1 MALPKI
7 NTFPMYSITIPS
19 IQKQVRFR
27 PYNVGEEKVL
37 LIAFESDD
45 RSQIATAI
53 LDIVLNCAEEK
64 LDPNK
69 LTVFDIEYLFL
80 QIRSKAVGENS
91 HMMFTCQHCEGENEV
106 VIPIDKIQI
115 QTDNLPDCMIPINDD
130 YTIEM
135 KFPIYREMTLNSAAL
150 QVDNIN
156 ELVFQL
162 IIMSLHKLHS
172 PDELIDFK
180 DESKEEIEAFVN
192 NLTTKQYE
200 AILEFI
206 GKIPKLSH
214 DIEYNCEHCSEDNKY
229 RLEGLTDF
237 F

>member
-19 IQKQVRFR
+19 TQKQVRFR
-27 PYNVGEEKVL
+27 PYNVGEDKVL

-45 RSQIATAI
+45 RSQIAMAI
-53 LDIVLNCAEEK
+53 LDIVLNCAEEP
-64 LDPNK
+64 LNPNE

-80 QIRSKAVGENS
+80 QIRAKAVGEKS
-91 HMMFTCQHCEGENEV
+91 HMVFTCPSCEQENEV
-106 VIPIDKIQI
+106 SIPIDSVHIN
-115 QTDNLPDCMIPINDD
+115 TDNLPDRMIPINDD

-135 KFPIYREMTLNSAAL
+135 KFPVYKEMVTNAEALN
-150 QVDNIN
+150 VDNIN

-162 IIMSLHKLHS
+162 ILMSLDKLHG
-172 PDELIDFK
+172 PEELISFK
-180 DESKEEIEAFVN
+180 DESKEEIESFVN
-192 NLTTKQYE
+192 NLTTDQYE
-200 AILEFI
+200 KILAFI
-206 GKIPKLSH
+206 SKVPKLSH
-214 DIEYNCEHCSEDNKY
+214 VVEYKCESCSNDNKY